1 MARYQ
6 AYCAILL
13 SCFLII
19 RLCGAALALCDVIA
33 APDPLP
39 VEEWNTR
46 GDVKGE
52 VVLEGKVL
60 FDEVVY
66 KRTVMER
73 RSLRWFSSEVD
84 VEVPFVGKDWKPGD
98 PVRAVC
104 IAALPLD
111 RAAVWHR
118 ELSRLPVREADVL
131 VGPLGDEPFRALF
144 PRLQKARDPVWLS
157 LPVWNSSP
165 YSGPYWTDWAFIAV
179 LGALLVIGVWLR
191 RPLHTPQTNIQ
202 ACGEVS
208 G

>member
-19 RLCGAALALCDVIA
+19 RLCSAALALCDVIA

-60 FDEVVY
+60 FDEAVY
-66 KRTVMER
+66 TRTVREL

-111 RAAVWHR
+111 RAAVWQR

-131 VGPLGDEPFRALF
+131 VGPLGDETFRTSF
-144 PRLQKARDPVWLS
+144 PILQQARDPVWLS

-165 YSGPYWTDWAFIAV
+165 YAGPYWTDWALIAV
-179 LGALLVIGVWLR
+179 LGVLLVIGVWSR
-191 RPLHTPQTNIQ
+191 WTLHTPQTNTH
-202 ACGEVS
+202 ALGEAP